1 MAKLGLSTQRF
12 SFQSEGYPA
21 AKKIGGCCFLGYTP
35 VEIPGHVPEG
45 ARQRVLGDNTPS
57 DLIGDQDEIADRM
70 IQVIEKGVDLHP
82 DLFFGVLEM
91 MIEIPQPHREA
102 IDDTHVSASRQSS
115 EHTGKFNGF
124 LDRMKLI
131 APLFAVPG
139 DPLFHLLIKGNRR
152 GDESPLRIV
161 SEAKRKSE

>member
-1 MAKLGLSTQRF
+1 MGRF
-12 SFQSEGYPA
+12 SFQRERQPA
-21 AKKIGGCCFLGYTP
+21 AEQIGGCRFTGDTP
-35 VEIPGHVPEG
+35 VEVPGHVPEG
-45 ARQRVLGDNTPS
+45 ASQRVFRDNTPS
-57 DLIGDQDEIADRM
+57 DLIGHQEEIADRLVQM
-70 IQVIEKGVDLHP
+70 IEKGFDLHP
-82 DLFFGVLEM
+82 HLVFSVPEM

-102 IDDTHVSASRQSS
+102 IDDNNFRAARKSS
-115 EHTGKFNGF
+115 EHPGKLNGF

-139 DPLFHLLIKGNRR
+139 DPLFHLLIKGNRC

>member
-1 MAKLGLSTQRF
+1 MAKIGLSTQRF
-12 SFQSEGYPA
+12 SFQCERYPA
-21 AKKIGGCCFLGYTP
+21 AKKIGGCCLLGHTP

-45 ARQRVLGDNTPS
+45 ASQGVLRDNTPS

-82 DLFFGVLEM
+82 DLFFSVVEM
-91 MIEIPQPHREA
+91 MIEIPQPHRET
-102 IDDTHVSASRQSS
+102 IDDNNFRAARKSS
-115 EHTGKFNGF
+115 EHPGKLNGF

-131 APLFAVPG
+131 ASFYAVPG
-139 DPLFHLLIKGNRR
+139 DPLFHLLIKGNRC

>member
-1 MAKLGLSTQRF
+1 MD
-12 SFQSEGYPA
+12 
-21 AKKIGGCCFLGYTP
+21 GCCFLGHTS

-45 ARQRVLGDNTPS
+45 ASQRVLRDNAPS

-70 IQVIEKGVDLHP
+70 IQVIEKGVDLHL

-91 MIEIPQPHREA
+91 VIEISQPDGEA
-102 IDDTHVSASRQSS
+102 IDDKNFRAARKSS
-115 EHTGKFNGF
+115 EHPGKLNGF
-124 LDRMKLI
+124 LNRMKLI
-131 APLFAVPG
+131 APFFAVPG
-139 DPLFHLLIKGNRR
+139 DPLFHLLIKGNRC